1 MALSLNQVQKQTQKL
16 IMTPQMQQSI
26 QLLQMSAQELEQLA
40 TQEMVEN
47 PFLEIAEDSD
57 VAEEEKVQTPEGEV
71 SEAPAGEELPS
82 VIDFT
87 YSGPEDNTPSVAVVE
102 AGTAENPDD
111 HHIGDMDL
119 NWDEYYDDA
128 E

>member
-40 TQEMVEN
+40 TQEMIEN
-47 PFLEIAEDSD
+47 PFLEIAEESDSG
-57 VAEEEKVQTPEGEV
+57 EEEKTQEEAEQAPEDTE
-71 SEAPAGEELPS
+71 

-87 YSGPEDNTPSVAVVE
+87 FSSPSDIAPVAPTE
-102 AGTAENPDD
+102 SASTSENAEGD
-111 HHIGDMDL
+111 HFG
-119 NWDEYYDDA
+119 
-128 E
+128 

>member
-1 MALSLNQVQKQTQKL
+1 MAFSLNQVQKQTQKL

-57 VAEEEKVQTPEGEV
+57 APEEEKVEPQQGE
-71 SEAPAGEELPS
+71 SEQEAEVPAVL
-82 VIDFT
+82 DFT
-87 YSGPEDNTPSVAVVE
+87 YSGPEDAANPAPSAETATTPAE
-102 AGTAENPDD
+102 AE
-111 HHIGDMDL
+111 HFGDMDV
-119 NWDEYYDDA
+119 NWE